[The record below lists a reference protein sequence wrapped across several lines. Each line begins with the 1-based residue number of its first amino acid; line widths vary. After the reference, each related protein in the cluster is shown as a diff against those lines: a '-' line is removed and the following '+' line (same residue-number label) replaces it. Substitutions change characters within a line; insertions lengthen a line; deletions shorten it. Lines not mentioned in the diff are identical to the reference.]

1 VTSPELGPEQQS
13 LVDALAAEHSAVFG
27 YGVVSAFADP
37 ARADDVATDTAAHRA
52 RRDAT
57 IDALIS
63 VGVDPPVA
71 APGYTVPFPVIDPSS
86 AARLAL
92 QIETD
97 TAVAWRSVVE
107 RARSEPARANAIEAL
122 TDTAVRA
129 AHWRTHLG
137 IVPPSVPF
145 PGRS

>member
-1 VTSPELGPEQQS
+1 MTSPELGPEQQS
-13 LVDALAAEHSAVFG
+13 LVDALEAEHSAVFG

-37 ARADDVATDTAAHRA
+37 ARADDVAAHTAAHRA

-57 IDALIS
+57 IDALIT
-63 VGVDPPVA
+63 VGVEPPVA
-71 APGYTVPFPVIDPSS
+71 APGYTAPFPVVDPAS
-86 AARLAL
+86 AAQLAL

-97 TAVAWRSVVE
+97 TAVAWCSVAE
-107 RARSEPARANAIEAL
+107 RARSESTRATAIEAL

-129 AHWRTHLG
+129 AQWRIHLG
-137 IVPPSVPF
+137 IVPPTVPF